1 MAEKKYHAKAVRPC
15 KGGGILVEGDFGRAF
30 SMQALCEML
39 KELGRC
45 SEKLGVARIFYEEA
59 GITLYKN
66 GRVDVHRVDS
76 EERAIRLLDDIKVM
90 VEKAFI
96 DDSADTM

>member
-1 MAEKKYHAKAVRPC
+1 MAEKKYNAKAVRPC
-15 KGGGILVEGDFGRAF
+15 KGGGILVEGDFGSPL
-30 SMQALCEML
+30 SMQVLCEILREM
-39 KELGRC
+39 GRC
-45 SEKLGVARIFYEEA
+45 SEKLGVARIFYEEC

-76 EERAIRLLDDIKVM
+76 EERAIELLDDVKMI

-96 DDSADTM
+96 RDS